1 MQGKVRQ
8 LVKKSPFHA
17 KSTAG
22 QQFCESRE
30 GVVSYASAKAEVAGS
45 VSSQAR
51 TTLATAVVEKLN
63 LLDVVTADRVVA
75 KISIDVPKDEDA
87 LPKVSF
93 FGTRFESLCI
103 NGMPVD
109 LRLQADVFAHDRT
122 NSRQGQPRRG
132 TLVTRMSSK
141 LPCSRNSIALPGI
154 GTLFLGELFL
164 DGGSY
169 QLSMV
174 RLAASSGYSGLLI
187 VATCQAS
194 VGFSPVPEET
204 RV

>member
-1 MQGKVRQ
+1 MEVWSSIAPPERWLLLADFPSKNWLLCV
-8 LVKKSPFHA
+8 
-17 KSTAG
+17 
-22 QQFCESRE
+22 E

-51 TTLATAVVEKLN
+51 TTLTTAVVDKLN

-75 KISIDVPKDEDA
+75 KISIDVPKDEEA

-132 TLVTRMSSK
+132 TLVTQDEQQPSVFTKFDSAA
-141 LPCSRNSIALPGI
+141 RNWTTFSW
-154 GTLFLGELFL
+154 
-164 DGGSY
+164 
-169 QLSMV
+169 
-174 RLAASSGYSGLLI
+174 RI
-187 VATCQAS
+187 VS
-194 VGFSPVPEET
+194 
-204 RV
+204 